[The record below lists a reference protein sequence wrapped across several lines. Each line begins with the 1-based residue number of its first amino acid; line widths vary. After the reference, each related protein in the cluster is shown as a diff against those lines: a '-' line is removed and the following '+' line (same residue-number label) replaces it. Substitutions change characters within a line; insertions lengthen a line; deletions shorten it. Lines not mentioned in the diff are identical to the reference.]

1 MCLPIRIIWNWN
13 KLYLK
18 CIKVYNFWTKI
29 KLPTSGHLLI
39 HPTIYGRSIS
49 SGVVARLIFSN
60 FWFYSPSK
68 STSLVTI
75 NDCVYMGLNSH
86 QWREGIHQK
95 GFINGCGGLFGIF
108 ITPVNVISFPPLIY
122 TTANLTE
129 NLKIILLFFFRENA
143 RRKFKMKKTRLSK
156 MTIVSSSRNQKGA
169 KEISIIIRLVKFQ
182 KGSRKT

>member
-1 MCLPIRIIWNWN
+1 MKGGDTPKRI
-13 KLYLK
+13 
-18 CIKVYNFWTKI
+18 
-29 KLPTSGHLLI
+29 
-39 HPTIYGRSIS
+39 
-49 SGVVARLIFSN
+49 
-60 FWFYSPSK
+60 
-68 STSLVTI
+68 
-75 NDCVYMGLNSH
+75 H
-86 QWREGIHQK
+86 QWVW
-95 GFINGCGGLFGIF
+95 GGLFGIF

-169 KEISIIIRLVKFQ
+169 EEISIICDSIRLVKFQ